1 MYFPIG
7 WPKYFSSRDVHCGE
21 LKSLRYNRDRSL
33 LAVISDH
40 SVCIWNN
47 RPRALVVAY
56 RRSYD
61 AIKDHGRNVTV
72 AWKPDSTGLAVS
84 TSEGKIVFLELQRSN
99 GVQLYVPRFSSHSRR
114 HSSPNSQAGVPAL
127 KLVEIAIV
135 PISGGVTSVAARRD
149 ELFVS
154 TGSGLLQRVT
164 WDGFLEGGLTLSIHS
179 LPFTNDLENARA
191 IPLKTEGVSFRAMEY
206 SPLLGGFAVV
216 LADGRGGF
224 LSADTAS
231 FECSDIIGLWARDL
245 SSATCV
251 AINHRYRLIAFGCTN
266 GESLV
271 YGFDDLTGSL
281 QLSHKLVLSSKDYP
295 DTIQATGGIQ
305 CLSWTPDGCAIAVA
319 WSWACHGGLAV
330 WSVFG
335 SLLMCTLGGDY
346 GTSQEAVLH
355 NPLHIKSMG
364 WGPEG
369 YTLALVS
376 AEEES
381 GTAGDIMQLQFM
393 KSALTVNPCMT
404 NHEHLFLQ
412 GEECLYLNT
421 GDMVSETQELLEG
434 NGTRPVIGGPVGHST
449 LVSNKQW
456 LVLQTPSN
464 YLDSNWPIRYA
475 AVDKSGRC
483 IAVAGRTGIAHY
495 SLNNRKWKL
504 FGNVSQEQSFWC
516 RGGLAWWRDFLI
528 VPCYN
533 SNSSTDEVRFYP
545 RTCNLDN
552 AFAVNVKLPAP
563 AFLVNVFRCL
573 LLVYCSDCRVVFFSL
588 ERTDYDPNVPEVQV
602 SRVQEVAL
610 VNHVPHPLA
619 VVHVTLTSLYADYQ
633 GSDGLDGVESLIT
646 NVGGRL
652 LMLQKDKA
660 YPERKSKK
668 SSFFSP
674 VVLASCVENVWTSS
688 TSSRTKRH
696 LMEALW
702 LGCGANGMKVWLPL
716 FPGNDE
722 NPPNFLSKRI
732 MLPFHLNIYP
742 LAVLFQDA
750 VILGAANEPMP
761 LECTSPAPTS
771 LSPQAFP
778 FCTLERTTQIY
789 LHHVLRQLLRRNLG
803 QQALKIANMCCDL
816 PYFPHVLELMLH
828 EVLEDEATAS
838 EPIPDA
844 LLPRIVRFI
853 KEFPQYL
860 ETVVHCAR
868 KTEVALWSYLFMA
881 VGNPRD
887 LFADCLA
894 AGKLETAASY
904 LIILQNLE
912 QPAVSKQH
920 ATILL
925 DKALDGCK
933 WNIARDLV
941 RFLRCIG
948 ADELDSPPR
957 SPTFVKPHHPPPLS
971 PAASVDN
978 DDIPYTVNP
987 HARSSSVTK
996 PPSRGSLTRGSSI
1009 EKAYIT
1015 RTSSSDK
1022 GSLTRTGSVDK
1033 SRKSVTSMSPNS
1045 ATQPKRPTELETPDN
1060 FFIDTILN
1068 RHARLLLTAMRLR
1081 DLGKFAAYLEFPL
1094 IPWLR
1099 KERIRAA
1106 RLDNYVE
1113 TLTSIH
1119 KSFDLPYPAVNQLS
1133 SAPLSPKPW
1142 IRHGRLSSVSSSS
1155 STRGGRQN
1163 LDELEGRMELGIEL
1177 GEEIE
1182 EEEAQLSPVYRND
1195 ESGRVSGDPSE
1206 TSSVAHSMDGE
1217 EDWIWGGEGP
1227 SYVDVQEIRAQLAFN
1242 GSLQALREIR
1252 FLLQM
1257 FIEAKCHDWWFML
1270 SLVLRDSTC
1279 LTDFVDD
1286 VIKMRDTTIDS
1297 LSRIRDGIASLE
1309 AWAEQNCHG
1318 YHLFF
1323 GLHKEHWLALD
1334 AALEAAK
1341 NAPIEQKDSGPA
1353 PDSGRYSRQSS
1364 TSKDEEKPGNVEEE
1378 SEEVAEEEKNE
1389 YECVVS

>member
-7 WPKYFSSRDVHCGE
+7 WPKYFSSKDVHCGE
-21 LKSLRYNRDRSL
+21 LKTLRYNRDRSL
-33 LAVISDH
+33 LAVVSDH

-47 RPRALVVAY
+47 RPRVLVVSY

-61 AIKDHGRNVTV
+61 AIRDVGKNVTV
-72 AWKPDSTGLAVS
+72 AWKPDSTALAVT
-84 TSEGKIVFLELQRSN
+84 TSEGKIVFLELQKTT
-99 GVQLYVPRFSSHSRR
+99 GVQLYVPRFSSRFKG
-114 HSSPNSQAGVPAL
+114 HSSLVSPNGVPAL
-127 KLVEIAIV
+127 KLVEISVV
-135 PISGGVTSVAARRD
+135 PVTGGVMSVAPRRN
-149 ELFVS
+149 ELFIS
-154 TGSGLLQRVT
+154 TGNGLLQRIN
-164 WDGFLEGGLTLSIHS
+164 WSGLLEGEMTMSIHS
-179 LPFTNDLENARA
+179 IPFTNDFESALA
-191 IPLKTEGVSFRAMEY
+191 IPLKTEGISFRAMEY

-224 LSADTAS
+224 LSSETAN
-231 FECSDIIGLWARDL
+231 FDCPDIVGLWAKDL
-245 SSATCV
+245 YSATCV
-251 AINHRYRLIAFGCTN
+251 AINHRYRLLAYGCTN
-266 GESLV
+266 GECLV
-271 YGFDDLTGSL
+271 YGFDDITGAL
-281 QLSHKLVLSSKDYP
+281 QLSHRLVLSSKDYP
-295 DTIQATGGIQ
+295 DTIQTTGGVQ

-369 YTLALVS
+369 YNLAMVS
-376 AEEES
+376 AEEENGAVDVTCDDIS
-381 GTAGDIMQLQFM
+381 GDIMQLQFV
-393 KSALTVNPCMT
+393 KSALTVNPCMS

-421 GDMVSETQELLEG
+421 GDMVSDS
-434 NGTRPVIGGPVGHST
+434 NGLVERTGRSSANDGTVGHST

-456 LVLQTPSN
+456 ILTQIPSN

-475 AVDKSGRC
+475 AVDKSGHC

-495 SLNNRKWKL
+495 SLNSRKWKL
-504 FGNVSQEQSFWC
+504 FGNVSQEQGFSC

-533 SNSSTDEVRFYP
+533 FSSSSDEVRFYP

-552 AFAVNVKLPAP
+552 AFALNIKLPSP

-573 LLVYCSDCRVVFFSL
+573 LLVYCSDSRVVFFSL
-588 ERTDYDPNVPEVQV
+588 ERTSSDPNVPEVQV
-602 SRVQEVAL
+602 SRVQEVSL

-619 VVHVTLTSLYADYQ
+619 VIHVTLTSLYAEYV
-633 GSDGLDGVESLIT
+633 GSEGLDGVESLII

-660 YPERKSKK
+660 YPERRTRKCK
-668 SSFFSP
+668 FCSP
-674 VVLASCVENVWTSS
+674 VVLASCVENIWTSS

-716 FPGNDE
+716 FPGDDE

-732 MLPFHLNIYP
+732 MLPFQLNIYP
-742 LAVLFQDA
+742 LAVLFQDG

-761 LECTSPAPTS
+761 LECASPAPTS

-789 LHHVLRQLLRRNLG
+789 LHHILRQLLRRNLG

-828 EVLEDEATAS
+828 EVLEEEATAS

-860 ETVVHCAR
+860 DTVVHCAR
-868 KTEVALWSYLFMA
+868 KTEVALWSYLFVA

-887 LFADCLA
+887 LFTECLA

-925 DKALDGCK
+925 DKALDSCK
-933 WNIARDLV
+933 WTIARDLV
-941 RFLRCIG
+941 RFLRCIA
-948 ADELDSPPR
+948 ADDLESPPR
-957 SPTFVKPHHPPPLS
+957 SPTFVKSHHPPPLS
-971 PAASVDN
+971 PSASVDSE
-978 DDIPYTVNP
+978 DIPYLVNP
-987 HARSSSVTK
+987 HPRSASVSK
-996 PPSRGSLTRGSSI
+996 APSRGSLTRGSSLD
-1009 EKAYIT
+1009 KGYLP
-1015 RTSSSDK
+1015 RTSS
-1022 GSLTRTGSVDK
+1022 L
-1033 SRKSVTSMSPNS
+1033 
-1045 ATQPKRPTELETPDN
+1045 KRPSELETPDN

-1068 RHARLLLTAMRLR
+1068 RHARLLLTANRLR
-1081 DLGKFAAYLEFPL
+1081 DLGQFSAYLDFAL
-1094 IPWLR
+1094 VPWFY
-1099 KERIRAA
+1099 KERHRAA
-1106 RLDNYVE
+1106 RVEDYVE
-1113 TLTSIH
+1113 TLQSTH
-1119 KSFDLPYPAVNQLS
+1119 KHFSLPYPAVNQMTS
-1133 SAPLSPKPW
+1133 SVPFSPKVLS
-1142 IRHGRLSSVSSSS
+1142 RCGRNSSVSSSN
-1155 STRGGRQN
+1155 STVGGRQP
-1163 LDELEGRMELGIEL
+1163 LDELEGRLELGVEL
-1177 GEEIE
+1177 GEEME
-1182 EEEAQLSPVYRND
+1182 EEEAHVTPAYRNED
-1195 ESGRVSGDPSE
+1195 TGRVSGDPSE
-1206 TSSVAHSMDGE
+1206 TSSVAYSMDGD
-1217 EDWIWGGEGP
+1217 EDWIWGGEEPGF
-1227 SYVDVQEIRAQLAFN
+1227 VDVQELRAQLAFS
-1242 GSLQALREIR
+1242 GSFKALKEIR

-1257 FIEAKCHDWWFML
+1257 FMEAKCHDWWIIL
-1270 SLVLRDSTC
+1270 SFILRDSTC
-1279 LTDFVDD
+1279 LTDLIDD
-1286 VIKMRDTTIDS
+1286 VIKLHDITAES
-1297 LSRIRDGIASLE
+1297 LSRMKGGIESLE

-1334 AALEAAK
+1334 KALTDAK
-1341 NAPIEQKDSGPA
+1341 TAPNEKKDSSPSS
-1353 PDSGRYSRQSS
+1353 DSSRPSPGS
-1364 TSKDEEKPGNVEEE
+1364 NTSKDEERPGDNEEQFVEK
-1378 SEEVAEEEKNE
+1378 SEEDKNE
-1389 YECVVS
+1389 YECVIS

>member
-7 WPKYFSSRDVHCGE
+7 WPKYFSSKDVHCGE
-21 LKSLRYNRDRSL
+21 LKSLKYNRDRSL
-33 LAVISDH
+33 LAVVSDH

-47 RPRALVVAY
+47 RPRVLVVAY

-61 AIKDHGRNVTV
+61 AIKDVGRNATI
-72 AWKPDSTGLAVS
+72 AWKPDSTALAVT

-99 GVQLYVPRFSSHSRR
+99 GVQLYVPRFSSYSRR
-114 HSSPNSQAGVPAL
+114 QSSVTSHGGIPAL

-135 PISGGVTSVAARRD
+135 PITGGITSVAPRRD

-154 TGSGLLQRVT
+154 TGSGLLQRIN
-164 WDGFLEGGLTLSIHS
+164 WHGLLEGDMTMSIHS
-179 LPFTNDLENARA
+179 IPFTNDLENARA
-191 IPLKTEGVSFRAMEY
+191 IPLKTEGVSFRAMDY

-224 LSADTAS
+224 ISAETAN
-231 FECSDIIGLWARDL
+231 FDCSEIIGLWARDL

-251 AINHRYRLIAFGCTN
+251 TINHRYRLIAFGCTN
-266 GESLV
+266 GECLV
-271 YGFDDLTGSL
+271 YGFDDLTGAL

-295 DTIQATGGIQ
+295 DTIQTTGGVQ
-305 CLSWTPDGCAIAVA
+305 CLSWTPDGCAVAVA

-355 NPLHIKSMG
+355 NPLHIKSMA

-369 YTLALVS
+369 YNLAMVS
-376 AEEES
+376 AEEEES
-381 GTAGDIMQLQFM
+381 GTSGDIMQLQFV
-393 KSALTVNPCMT
+393 KSALTVNPCMS

-421 GDMVSETQELLEG
+421 GDMVSETQDLIE
-434 NGTRPVIGGPVGHST
+434 NTGTRPVIGGPVGHST

-456 LVLQTPSN
+456 FVIQIPSN
-464 YLDSNWPIRYA
+464 YLDCNWPIRYA

-483 IAVAGRTGIAHY
+483 VAIAGRTGIAHY
-495 SLNNRKWKL
+495 SLNSRKWKL
-504 FGNVSQEQSFWC
+504 FGNVSQEQGFSC
-516 RGGLAWWRDFLI
+516 RGGLSWWRDFLI
-528 VPCYN
+528 VPCFN
-533 SNSSTDEVRFYP
+533 FSSSADEVRFYP

-552 AFAVNVKLPAP
+552 AFALNVKLPAP

-573 LLVYCSDCRVVFFSL
+573 LLVYCSDSRVVFFSL
-588 ERTDYDPNVPEVQV
+588 ERTDVDPNVPEVQV
-602 SRVQEVAL
+602 SRVQEVSL

-619 VVHVTLTSLYADYQ
+619 VVHVTLTSLYAEYQ
-633 GSDGLDGVESLIT
+633 GSEGLDGVESLIT

-660 YPERKSKK
+660 YPERKTKK
-668 SSFFSP
+668 SSFCSP

-688 TSSRTKRH
+688 TSSRNKRH

-702 LGCGANGMKVWLPL
+702 LGCGASGMKVWLPL
-716 FPGNDE
+716 FPGDDD

-789 LHHVLRQLLRRNLG
+789 LHHILRQLLRRNLG

-828 EVLEDEATAS
+828 EVLEEEATAS

-887 LFADCLA
+887 LFTECLA

-912 QPAVSKQH
+912 QPAISKQH

-933 WNIARDLV
+933 WNISKDLV
-941 RFLRCIG
+941 RFLRCI
-948 ADELDSPPR
+948 ATDELDSPPR
-957 SPTFVKPHHPPPLS
+957 SPTFVKPHHGPPLS
-971 PAASVDN
+971 PAASVDS
-978 DDIPYTVNP
+978 DDIPYVINP
-987 HARSSSVTK
+987 HPRSTSVSK
-996 PPSRGSLTRGSSI
+996 PPSRGSLTRGSSM
-1009 EKAYIT
+1009 EKGYLT
-1015 RTSSSDK
+1015 RTSSVEKSSLSRS
-1022 GSLTRTGSVDK
+1022 GSEKTRKTVATNSP
-1033 SRKSVTSMSPNS
+1033 TSTTP
-1045 ATQPKRPTELETPDN
+1045 PKRLTELETPDN

-1068 RHARLLLTAMRLR
+1068 RHARLLLAASRLR
-1081 DLGKFAAYLEFPL
+1081 DLGKFGAYLEFSL
-1094 IPWLR
+1094 TPWLR
-1099 KERIRAA
+1099 KERNRAA
-1106 RLDNYVE
+1106 RVDDYVE
-1113 TLTSIH
+1113 TLKNVH
-1119 KSFDLPYPAVNQLS
+1119 KTFGLPYPAVNQLTS
-1133 SAPLSPKPW
+1133 SAPLSPKSDT
-1142 IRHGRLSSVSSSS
+1142 RYGRFSSVSSSS
-1155 STRGGRQN
+1155 STAGGRQS
-1163 LDELEGRMELGIEL
+1163 LDELEGRMQLGIEL
-1177 GEEIE
+1177 GEEM
-1182 EEEAQLSPVYRND
+1182 EEEAHLSPAYRND
-1195 ESGRVSGDPSE
+1195 EFGRVSGDPSE
-1206 TSSVAHSMDGE
+1206 TSSLAYSMDGE
-1217 EDWIWGGEGP
+1217 EDWIWGGEG
-1227 SYVDVQEIRAQLAFN
+1227 SGFVDVQEIRTQLAFS
-1242 GSLQALREIR
+1242 GSVQALREIR

-1257 FIEAKCHDWWFML
+1257 FMEAKCHDWWFIL

-1279 LTDFVDD
+1279 LTDFIDD
-1286 VIKMRDTTIDS
+1286 AIKLHDTTAES
-1297 LSRIRDGIASLE
+1297 LSRIKEGIESLE

-1318 YHLFF
+1318 YYLFF
-1323 GLHKEHWLALD
+1323 GLHKEHWLALEK
-1334 AALEAAK
+1334 ALTDAK
-1341 NAPIEQKDSGPA
+1341 NAPKEQKDSSP
-1353 PDSGRYSRQSS
+1353 SS
-1364 TSKDEEKPGNVEEE
+1364 ESSHPSPRSTTRKDEEGPGDEHEACEET
-1378 SEEVAEEEKNE
+1378 AEEDTDE

>member
-7 WPKYFSSRDVHCGE
+7 WPKYFSSKDVHCGE
-21 LKSLRYNRDRSL
+21 LKSLKYNRDRSL
-33 LAVISDH
+33 LAVVSDH
-40 SVCIWNN
+40 SVCVWNN
-47 RPRALVVAY
+47 RPRVLVVAY

-61 AIKDHGRNVTV
+61 AIRDVGRNVTV
-72 AWKPDSTGLAVS
+72 AWKPDSTALAVT

-99 GVQLYVPRFSSHSRR
+99 GVHLYVPRFSSYSRR
-114 HSSPNSQAGVPAL
+114 HSSVTSHAGVPAL
-127 KLVEIAIV
+127 KLVEVAIV
-135 PISGGVTSVAARRD
+135 PISGGVTSVAPRRD

-154 TGSGLLQRVT
+154 TGSGLLQRVN
-164 WDGFLEGGLTLSIHS
+164 WHGLLEGEMTMSIHS
-179 LPFTNDLENARA
+179 IPFTNDLENARA

-224 LSADTAS
+224 LSAETAN

-245 SSATCV
+245 TSATCV

-271 YGFDDLTGSL
+271 YGFDDLTGGL
-281 QLSHKLVLSSKDYP
+281 QLSHRLILSSKDYP
-295 DTIQATGGIQ
+295 DAVQATGGIQ

-369 YTLALVS
+369 YNLAMVS
-376 AEEES
+376 ADEES
-381 GTAGDIMQLQFM
+381 GTAGDIMQLQFV
-393 KSALTVNPCMT
+393 KSTLTVNPCMS

-421 GDMVSETQELLEG
+421 GDMVSETQDLIEG
-434 NGTRPVIGGPVGHST
+434 NGPRPVIGGPVGHST

-456 LVLQTPSN
+456 IVIQIPSN

-475 AVDKSGRC
+475 AVDTTGRC
-483 IAVAGRTGIAHY
+483 VAVAGRTGIAHY
-495 SLNNRKWKL
+495 SLNSRKWKL
-504 FGNVSQEQSFWC
+504 FGNVSQEQSFSC
-516 RGGLAWWRDFLI
+516 RGGLSWWRDFLI

-533 SNSSTDEVRFYP
+533 FSSSSDEVRFYP

-552 AFAVNVKLPAP
+552 AFALNVKLPAP

-573 LLVYCSDCRVVFFSL
+573 LLVYCADSRVVFFSL
-588 ERTDYDPNVPEVQV
+588 ERTDDDPNVPEVHV
-602 SRVQEVAL
+602 SRVQEVSL

-619 VVHVTLTSLYADYQ
+619 VVHVTLTSLYAEYQ

-652 LMLQKDKA
+652 LMLQKDKL
-660 YPERKSKK
+660 YPERKAKK
-668 SSFFSP
+668 SSFCSP

-732 MLPFHLNIYP
+732 MLPFQLNIYP

-828 EVLEDEATAS
+828 EVLEEEATAS

-912 QPAVSKQH
+912 QPTVSKQH

-925 DKALDGCK
+925 DKALDSCK
-933 WNIARDLV
+933 WNIAQDLV

-957 SPTFVKPHHPPPLS
+957 SPTVVKPHHPPPLS
-971 PAASVDN
+971 PTASVDGE
-978 DDIPYTVNP
+978 DIPYVVNP
-987 HARSSSVTK
+987 HARSSSVSKAPT
-996 PPSRGSLTRGSSI
+996 RASLTRGGSMDK
-1009 EKAYIT
+1009 EFT
-1015 RTSSSDK
+1015 RRTPSTEK
-1022 GSLTRTGSVDK
+1022 GSLSRTGSIDK
-1033 SRKSVTSMSPNS
+1033 ARKTVSAGSPTSP
-1045 ATQPKRPTELETPDN
+1045 TPPRRPTELDTADN

-1068 RHARLLLTAMRLR
+1068 RHARLLLTATRLR
-1081 DLGKFAAYLEFPL
+1081 DLGKFAAHLEFAL
-1094 IPWLR
+1094 VPWLR
-1099 KERIRAA
+1099 KEKNRAA
-1106 RLDNYVE
+1106 RVDDYIE

-1119 KSFDLPYPAVNQLS
+1119 RNFDLPYPAVNQLAS
-1133 SAPLSPKPW
+1133 GPMSPKLW
-1142 IRHGRLSSVSSSS
+1142 SRYGRLSSVSSSGS
-1155 STRGGRQN
+1155 AGGGRQT
-1163 LDELEGRMELGIEL
+1163 LDELESRMELGIEL
-1177 GEEIE
+1177 GEEVE
-1182 EEEAQLSPVYRND
+1182 EEEAHLSPVCKSD
-1195 ESGRVSGDPSE
+1195 DTGRVSGDPSE
-1206 TSSVAHSMDGE
+1206 TSSVAYSMDGE

-1227 SYVDVQEIRAQLAFN
+1227 GYADVQEIRTQLAFN
-1242 GSLQALREIR
+1242 GSLPALREIR
-1252 FLLQM
+1252 FLLQI
-1257 FIEAKCHDWWFML
+1257 FVEAKCHDWWFIL

-1286 VIKMRDTTIDS
+1286 VIKLRDTNVDS
-1297 LSRIRDGIASLE
+1297 LTRIKDGIESLE

-1318 YHLFF
+1318 YHLFL
-1323 GLHKEHWLALD
+1323 GLHKEHWLALER
-1334 AALEAAK
+1334 ALIEAK
-1341 NAPIEQKDSGPA
+1341 NAPKEQKDSSPA
-1353 PDSGRYSRQSS
+1353 SESSRQSRQSS
-1364 TSKDEEKPGNVEEE
+1364 TSKDEERPEDEQVEFEE
-1378 SEEVAEEEKNE
+1378 TAEEEKNE

>member
-7 WPKYFSSRDVHCGE
+7 WPKYFSSKDVHCGE
-21 LKSLRYNRDRSL
+21 LKSLKYSRDRSL
-33 LAVISDH
+33 LAVVSDH

-47 RPRALVVAY
+47 RPRVLVVSY

-61 AIKDHGRNVTV
+61 AIKDVGRNVTV
-72 AWKPDSTGLAVS
+72 VWKPDSTALAVT
-84 TSEGKIVFLELQRSN
+84 TSEGKIVFLELQRN
-99 GVQLYVPRFSSHSRR
+99 TGVQLYVPRFSRG
-114 HSSPNSQAGVPAL
+114 HSSLVSQNGVPAL

-135 PISGGVTSVAARRD
+135 PVSGGVTSVAPRRD
-149 ELFVS
+149 QLFVS
-154 TGSGLLQRVT
+154 TGSGLFQRIN
-164 WDGFLEGGLTLSIHS
+164 WNGLLEGEMTMSVHSI
-179 LPFTNDLENARA
+179 PFTNDLENARA
-191 IPLKTEGVSFRAMEY
+191 IPLKTEGISFRAMDY

-224 LSADTAS
+224 LSAETAN
-231 FECSDIIGLWARDL
+231 FDCPDIIGLWAKDL

-251 AINHRYRLIAFGCTN
+251 TINHRYRLLAYGCTN
-266 GESLV
+266 GECLV
-271 YGFDDLTGSL
+271 YGFDDLSGAL

-295 DTIQATGGIQ
+295 DTIQTTGGVQ

-319 WSWACHGGLAV
+319 WSWTCHGGLAV

-355 NPLHIKSMG
+355 NPLHIKAMG

-369 YTLALVS
+369 YNLVMLS
-376 AEEES
+376 EEEES
-381 GTAGDIMQLQFM
+381 GVEGDIMQLQFV
-393 KSALTVNPCMT
+393 KSALTVNPCMS
-404 NHEHLFLQ
+404 NHEHLFFQ
-412 GEECLYLNT
+412 GEQCLYLNT
-421 GDMVSETQELLEG
+421 GDMVSETKGLMDSTG
-434 NGTRPVIGGPVGHST
+434 ATPANNGSVGHST

-456 LVLQTPSN
+456 IVIQVPSN
-464 YLDSNWPIRYA
+464 YLDCNWPIRYA

-483 IAVAGRTGIAHY
+483 LAIAGRTGMAHY
-495 SLNNRKWKL
+495 SLNSRKWKL
-504 FGNVSQEQSFWC
+504 FGNVSQEQGFSC

-533 SNSSTDEVRFYP
+533 FSLSSDEVRFYP

-552 AFAVNVKLPAP
+552 AFALNVKLPAP

-573 LLVYCSDCRVVFFSL
+573 LLVYCSDSRVVFFSL
-588 ERTDYDPNVPEVQV
+588 ERADSYPNVPEVHV
-602 SRVQEVAL
+602 SRIQEVSL

-619 VVHVTLTSLYADYQ
+619 VVHVTLTSLYAEYE
-633 GSDGLDGVESLIT
+633 GSEGLDGVESLII

-660 YPERKSKK
+660 HPERRTRKC
-668 SSFFSP
+668 SFCLP

-716 FPGNDE
+716 FPGDDE
-722 NPPNFLSKRI
+722 YPPNFLSKRI
-732 MLPFHLNIYP
+732 MLPFQLNIYP
-742 LAVLFQDA
+742 LAVLFQDG

-761 LECTSPAPTS
+761 MECSSPTPTS

-789 LHHVLRQLLRRNLG
+789 LHHILRQLLRRNLG

-828 EVLEDEATAS
+828 EVLEEEATAS

-860 ETVVHCAR
+860 DTVVHCAR
-868 KTEVALWSYLFMA
+868 KTEVALWGYLFTA
-881 VGNPRD
+881 VGNPRE
-887 LFADCLA
+887 LFTECLA

-925 DKALDGCK
+925 DKALESCR
-933 WNIARDLV
+933 WTIARDLI
-941 RFLRCIG
+941 RFLRCIA
-948 ADELDSPPR
+948 ADDLESPPR
-957 SPTFVKPHHPPPLS
+957 SPTFIKSHHNPNLS
-971 PAASVDN
+971 PSA
-978 DDIPYTVNP
+978 TVNSDDVSYLVNTHP
-987 HARSSSVTK
+987 RSVSAS
-996 PPSRGSLTRGSSI
+996 SRGSLTRGNSL
-1009 EKAYIT
+1009 
-1015 RTSSSDK
+1015 DK
-1022 GSLTRTGSVDK
+1022 GSLTRNGSTDK
-1033 SRKSVTSMSPNS
+1033 LGSLSRSGSDKARKSLIPISPTLTSPL
-1045 ATQPKRPTELETPDN
+1045 KRPTEPETPDN

-1068 RHARLLLTAMRLR
+1068 RHARLLLTANRLR
-1081 DLGKFAAYLEFPL
+1081 DLGQFSAYLEFAL
-1094 IPWLR
+1094 VPWLC
-1099 KERIRAA
+1099 KERNRAA
-1106 RLDNYVE
+1106 RVDDYIE
-1113 TLTSIH
+1113 TLQSIH
-1119 KSFDLPYPAVNQLS
+1119 KNFNLPYPAVNQIS
-1133 SAPLSPKPW
+1133 SSIPFSPKAY
-1142 IRHGRLSSVSSSS
+1142 RQGRFSSISSSN
-1155 STRGGRQN
+1155 STAGGRQT
-1163 LDELEGRMELGIEL
+1163 LDELEGRFELGIEL
-1177 GEEIE
+1177 GEEME
-1182 EEEAQLSPVYRND
+1182 EEEAHVSPAYRNED
-1195 ESGRVSGDPSE
+1195 PGRVSGDPSE
-1206 TSSVAHSMDGE
+1206 TSSVAYSMDGD
-1217 EDWIWGGEGP
+1217 EDWVWGAEGP
-1227 SYVDVQEIRAQLAFN
+1227 GFVDVQELRAQLAFS
-1242 GSLQALREIR
+1242 GSLQALKEIR

-1257 FIEAKCHDWWFML
+1257 FVEAKCHDWWIIL

-1279 LTDFVDD
+1279 LTDLIDD
-1286 VIKMRDTTIDS
+1286 VIKLHDTSAES
-1297 LSRIRDGIASLE
+1297 LSRVKSGLELLE

-1318 YHLFF
+1318 YYLFF

-1334 AALEAAK
+1334 KTLTDAK
-1341 NAPIEQKDSGPA
+1341 TAPKEQRDSSPSS
-1353 PDSGRYSRQSS
+1353 DSSHASHS
-1364 TSKDEEKPGNVEEE
+1364 TNTSKDEERSGDEQEQNVDT
-1378 SEEVAEEEKNE
+1378 SEEDREE
-1389 YECVVS
+1389 YECVMS

>member
-7 WPKYFSSRDVHCGE
+7 WPKYFSSKDVHCGE
-21 LKSLRYNRDRSL
+21 LKSLKYNRDRSL
-33 LAVISDH
+33 LAVVSDH

-47 RPRALVVAY
+47 RPRVLIVAY

-61 AIKDHGRNVTV
+61 AIKDVGRNVTV
-72 AWKPDSTGLAVS
+72 AWKPDSAALAVT
-84 TSEGKIVFLELQRSN
+84 TSEGKIVFLELQRTN
-99 GVQLYVPRFSSHSRR
+99 GVQLYVPRFSSHSQRNAS
-114 HSSPNSQAGVPAL
+114 HSSQAGVPAL
-127 KLVEIAIV
+127 KLVEIGIV
-135 PISGGVTSVAARRD
+135 PISGGITSVAPRHN

-154 TGSGLLQRVT
+154 TGSGLLQRIN
-164 WDGFLEGGLTLSIHS
+164 WHGLLEGHMTMSIHS
-179 LPFTNDLENARA
+179 IPFTTDLENARA
-191 IPLKTEGVSFRAMEY
+191 FPLKTEGVSFRAMDY

-224 LSADTAS
+224 LSAETAI
-231 FECSDIIGLWARDL
+231 FDCSEIIGLWARDL

-251 AINHRYRLIAFGCTN
+251 TINHRYRLIAFGCTN
-266 GESLV
+266 GECLV
-271 YGFDDLTGSL
+271 YGFDDLTGAL

-295 DTIQATGGIQ
+295 DTIQTTGGVQ

-369 YTLALVS
+369 YNLAMVS

-381 GTAGDIMQLQFM
+381 GSAGDIMQLQFV
-393 KSALTVNPCMT
+393 KSALTVNPCMS

-421 GDMVSETQELLEG
+421 GDMVSDTQDLIE
-434 NGTRPVIGGPVGHST
+434 NTGTTPVIGGPVGHST

-456 LVLQTPSN
+456 IVIQAPLN

-475 AVDKSGRC
+475 AVDKTGRC
-483 IAVAGRTGIAHY
+483 VAIAGRTGIAHY
-495 SLNNRKWKL
+495 SLNSRKWKL
-504 FGNVSQEQSFWC
+504 FGNVSQEQGFSC
-516 RGGLAWWRDFLI
+516 RGGLSWWREFLI

-533 SNSSTDEVRFYP
+533 FTSSADEVRFYP

-573 LLVYCSDCRVVFFSL
+573 LLVYCADSRVVFFSL
-588 ERTDYDPNVPEVQV
+588 ERTDVNPNVPEVQV
-602 SRVQEVAL
+602 SRVQEVSL

-633 GSDGLDGVESLIT
+633 GLEGLDGVESLIT

-652 LMLQKDKA
+652 LMLQRDKN
-660 YPERKSKK
+660 YPERKTKK
-668 SSFFSP
+668 SSFCSP

-688 TSSRTKRH
+688 TSNQKKRH

-716 FPGNDE
+716 FPGDDD

-789 LHHVLRQLLRRNLG
+789 LHHILRQLLRRNLG

-828 EVLEDEATAS
+828 EVLEEEATAS

-881 VGNPRD
+881 VGNPRE
-887 LFADCLA
+887 LFTECLA

-933 WNIARDLV
+933 WSIAQDLV
-941 RFLRCIG
+941 RFLRCIA

-957 SPTFVKPHHPPPLS
+957 SPTFVKPHLPPPLGS
-971 PAASVDN
+971 AASMDS
-978 DDIPYTVNP
+978 DDIPYVVNP
-987 HARSSSVTK
+987 HPRSSSVSK
-996 PPSRGSLTRGSSI
+996 PPSRGPLTRGNSL
-1009 EKAYIT
+1009 EKGY
-1015 RTSSSDK
+1015 
-1022 GSLTRTGSVDK
+1022 LTRTASIERS
-1033 SRKSVTSMSPNS
+1033 SRKSVSSSSPTSTTP
-1045 ATQPKRPTELETPDN
+1045 PKRPSELETADN

-1068 RHARLLLTAMRLR
+1068 RHARLLLTVHRLR
-1081 DLGKFAAYLEFPL
+1081 DLGRFAAYLEFAL
-1094 IPWLR
+1094 VPWLR
-1099 KERIRAA
+1099 KERNRAA
-1106 RLDNYVE
+1106 HVE
-1113 TLTSIH
+1113 
-1119 KSFDLPYPAVNQLS
+1119 DY
-1133 SAPLSPKPW
+1133 
-1142 IRHGRLSSVSSSS
+1142 
-1155 STRGGRQN
+1155 
-1163 LDELEGRMELGIEL
+1163 
-1177 GEEIE
+1177 
-1182 EEEAQLSPVYRND
+1182 
-1195 ESGRVSGDPSE
+1195 
-1206 TSSVAHSMDGE
+1206 
-1217 EDWIWGGEGP
+1217 
-1227 SYVDVQEIRAQLAFN
+1227 
-1242 GSLQALREIR
+1242 
-1252 FLLQM
+1252 
-1257 FIEAKCHDWWFML
+1257 IEALKN
-1270 SLVLRDSTC
+1270 VLNT
-1279 LTDFVDD
+1279 
-1286 VIKMRDTTIDS
+1286 
-1297 LSRIRDGIASLE
+1297 
-1309 AWAEQNCHG
+1309 
-1318 YHLFF
+1318 F
-1323 GLHKEHWLALD
+1323 GL
-1334 AALEAAK
+1334 
-1341 NAPIEQKDSGPA
+1341 PVSCC
-1353 PDSGRYSRQSS
+1353 QS
-1364 TSKDEEKPGNVEEE
+1364 TIIIC
-1378 SEEVAEEEKNE
+1378 AIIA
-1389 YECVVS
+1389 